1 MGFTFITYCCRSH
14 HFVFV
19 MTFYKQVSPEHNLL
33 WLILEV
39 KCRARKETEVFIVA
53 EVFQEEK
60 LGCYLEVPRKEG
72 VVGVG
77 GKSRWI

>member
-1 MGFTFITYCCRSH
+1 
-14 HFVFV
+14 
-19 MTFYKQVSPEHNLL
+19 MTIYKQVSQEHNLL

-60 LGCYLEVPRKEG
+60 LGCYLVVPRKEG
-72 VVGVG
+72 VVG
-77 GKSRWI
+77 

>member
-1 MGFTFITYCCRSH
+1 
-14 HFVFV
+14 
-19 MTFYKQVSPEHNLL
+19 MTFYMQVSPQHLLL
-33 WLILEV
+33 WLILGV
-39 KCRARKETEVFIVA
+39 KYKVRKETEVFIVA
-53 EVFQEEK
+53 EVFQEGK